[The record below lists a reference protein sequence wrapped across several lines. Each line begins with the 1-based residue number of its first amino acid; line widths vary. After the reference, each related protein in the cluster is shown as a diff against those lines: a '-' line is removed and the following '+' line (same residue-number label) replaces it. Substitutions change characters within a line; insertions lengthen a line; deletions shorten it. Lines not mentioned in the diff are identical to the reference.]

1 VYEVFLTRQAQD
13 FYEQAD
19 PALVRK
25 LNRCF
30 QHLRENP
37 VFEVDRAATKRQREA
52 KRMDTGIKTQVEKTF
67 LSLPREERETIISHG
82 TALRLSDLRKRLFLA
97 ESKVRH
103 FEEKYK
109 VTLAQ
114 LDTDGLPDDA
124 DYEMHED
131 YIMWHHWAEVAD
143 KIKKSIASLEEIAQQ
158 GLYIGELSY
167 AGY

>member
-1 VYEVFLTRQAQD
+1 
-13 FYEQAD
+13 
-19 PALVRK
+19 
-25 LNRCF
+25 
-30 QHLRENP
+30 
-37 VFEVDRAATKRQREA
+37 
-52 KRMDTGIKTQVEKTF
+52 MDTEIKTRVEKTF

-109 VTLAQ
+109 ATLAQ
-114 LDTDGLPDDA
+114 LDADGLPDDA

-143 KIKKSIASLEEIAQQ
+143 RVKKSIASLEEIAQQ

-167 AGY
+167 AGH